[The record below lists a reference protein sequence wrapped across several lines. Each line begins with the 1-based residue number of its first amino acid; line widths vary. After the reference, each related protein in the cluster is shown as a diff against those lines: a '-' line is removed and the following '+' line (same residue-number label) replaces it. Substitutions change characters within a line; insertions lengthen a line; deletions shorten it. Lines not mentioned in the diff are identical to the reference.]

1 MESFPKT
8 IVRRGVKEDCVAI
21 RAMIQELADFEK
33 MPNGPEIT
41 ADDIARDAGFTG
53 EHPLIHTYIAE
64 QVSAPD
70 SLP

>member
-1 MESFPKT
+1 METFPKT

-33 MPNGPEIT
+33 MPDGPEIT

-53 EHPLIHTYIAE
+53 DHPLIHTYIAE
-64 QVSAPD
+64 QISESDATP
-70 SLP
+70 